1 MLALAFWRTIASIMQ
16 ALFRATSRPS
26 PSRSPAKHQEG
37 RAAGHRHKLLNT
49 VMLLASAYF
58 VGCLLGLLLA
68 LKGF

>member
-26 PSRSPAKHQEG
+26 PSRSPSRRQER

-49 VMLLASAYF
+49 VMLLAFAYF